1 MKLNGNNLNSPA
13 GQSRE
18 SAGLLAQLARVFQFG
33 SRVTRRRGQAG
44 FSLEEVIMSM
54 GITALIVAG
63 AARAHVAAA
72 MRAEWSACSFAASNS
87 AMQRVEQIRSARWDT
102 LATPV
107 LDQLV
112 SSNFPPQIVT
122 LEVPSIGTNVV
133 YATNF
138 TSVSVL
144 SLDPPMRVV
153 RTDCVWRFSD
163 RGLFTNS
170 TVVYRGPDQ

>member
-1 MKLNGNNLNSPA
+1 MKLPGATSSVPVSSNPSGF
-13 GQSRE
+13 
-18 SAGLLAQLARVFQFG
+18 LARLG
-33 SRVTRRRGQAG
+33 HARRHGQAG
-44 FSLEEVIMSM
+44 FSLQEVIMSM

-72 MRAEWSACSFAASNS
+72 MRAEWAACSFAAHNAS
-87 AMQRVEQIRSARWDT
+87 MQRAEQVRSARWDT
-102 LATPV
+102 LASPAV
-107 LDQLV
+107 DQMV
-112 SSNFPPQIVT
+112 SSNYPPQVTT

-138 TSVSVL
+138 TSISVL

-153 RTDCVWRFSD
+153 RTDCVWRFSE